1 MVRTRT
7 LSMNVAPLRPPVTSI
22 VGMETQEDF
31 RLLFRLAKIL
41 HRADRSLPD
50 LQKHAKAGEV
60 LCVPFDLSAPN
71 GFVEL
76 FLNFDL
82 PQLYLF
88 SRGTGSMPEARRE
101 LIRRIR
107 QDPDRRAVIL
117 RKRALTNYLHPD
129 AIYEEFRA
137 PVSVNDNS
145 DVPVEVVQHVLKHLK
160 FPAWDQLDP
169 QLRTDL
175 AAAMAMELSVK
186 ASRRM
191 TAQRLA
197 QRDPDG
203 EVAGW
208 LRSIGEFLNR

>member
-1 MVRTRT
+1 MLPASLNAAATRCR
-7 LSMNVAPLRPPVTSI
+7 AI
-22 VGMETQEDF
+22 VGMESQEEF
-31 RLLFRLAKIL
+31 RLLFRFAKIL
-41 HRADRSLPD
+41 HRTDRSVPD

-76 FLNFDL
+76 FLNFDM

-88 SRGTGSMPEARRE
+88 SRGTGPMPEERRN
-101 LIRRIR
+101 LMRRIR
-107 QDPDRRAVIL
+107 KDPDCSAVVM
-117 RKRALTNYLHPD
+117 RKRAMTNYLHPD
-129 AIYEEFRA
+129 AIYEEFHTSVA
-137 PVSVNDNS
+137 VNDDT
-145 DVPVEVVQHVLKHLK
+145 DVPVVVLQPFLKRLK

-175 AAAMAMELSVK
+175 AAAMAMELSGK

-191 TAQRLA
+191 TAERLA
-197 QRDPDG
+197 QRDPNG

-208 LRSIGEFLNR
+208 LKEIGKSLR

>member
-1 MVRTRT
+1 MGSLQT
-7 LSMNVAPLRPPVTSI
+7 LSLNLAVPPLRAV
-22 VGMETQEDF
+22 VGMEAQEDF
-31 RLLFRLAKIL
+31 RVLFRLAKIL
-41 HRADRSLPD
+41 HRTDRNLPD

-60 LCVPFDLSAPN
+60 MCIPFGLQAR

-76 FLNFDL
+76 FLNFDV

-88 SRGTGSMPEARRE
+88 GRGTGPMPEERRE

-107 QDPDRRAVIL
+107 QDTDCSAVVM
-117 RKRALTNYLHPD
+117 RKRAMTNYLHPA

-137 PVSVNDNS
+137 PVSVDDNT
-145 DVPVEVVQHVLKHLK
+145 DVPVAVLQPVLKHQK

-169 QLRTDL
+169 QLRADL
-175 AAAMAMELSVK
+175 AAAMAIELSVK

-191 TAQRLA
+191 TAERLA
-197 QRDPDG
+197 QRDPAG

-208 LRSIGEFLNR
+208 LKEIGKSLR

>member
-1 MVRTRT
+1 MTPASLKAATTKCR
-7 LSMNVAPLRPPVTSI
+7 AI
-22 VGMETQEDF
+22 VGLESQEDF
-31 RLLFRLAKIL
+31 RLLFRLATIL
-41 HRADRSLPD
+41 HRTDRSLPD
-50 LQKHAKAGEV
+50 LQKHAKAGAV

-76 FLNFDL
+76 FLNFDM

-88 SRGTGSMPEARRE
+88 SRGTGPMPEARRE

-107 QDPDRRAVIL
+107 QDPGRSAVVM
-117 RKRALTNYLHPD
+117 RQRALTNYLHPD
-129 AIYEEFRA
+129 AIYEEFHTSVA
-137 PVSVNDNS
+137 VNDDT
-145 DVPVEVVQHVLKHLK
+145 DVPVVVLQPFLKRLK

-175 AAAMAMELSVK
+175 AAAMAMELSVQ

-191 TAQRLA
+191 TAERLA
-197 QRDPDG
+197 QRDPNG

-208 LRSIGEFLNR
+208 LKEIGKSLR